1 MSIGKQSKTLTNK
14 QIEIALS
21 YLKDR
26 RNGIRNCVIFLLSVK
41 GGLRAK
47 EISCLKWSMILT
59 SERELGDVIALENS
73 ATKGNSGRILPINKT
88 LKEYLILHREQEIQ
102 SGLSDFVIQTE
113 RSGSTS
119 AQSIVNMFARWYR
132 DLGFDGCSSHS

>member
-47 EISCLKWSMILT
+47 
-59 SERELGDVIALENS
+59 GDL
-73 ATKGNSGRILPINKT
+73 LPQVV
-88 LKEYLILHREQEIQ
+88 Y
-102 SGLSDFVIQTE
+102 DFDQ
-113 RSGSTS
+113 
-119 AQSIVNMFARWYR
+119 
-132 DLGFDGCSSHS
+132 